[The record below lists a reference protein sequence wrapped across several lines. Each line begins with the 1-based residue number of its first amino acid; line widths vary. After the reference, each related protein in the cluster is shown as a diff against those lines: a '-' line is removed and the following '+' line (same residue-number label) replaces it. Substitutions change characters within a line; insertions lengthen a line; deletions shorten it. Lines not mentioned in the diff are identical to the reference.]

1 MNHFIV
7 QSKLPSLNQYINA
20 CRLNKFA
27 GAKFKKDTEKIIE
40 DAIDI
45 YLKHNSLQS
54 VDEPVKIRFDWHEKT
69 MRRDADNIASAK
81 KYILDAMQ
89 NKNILPND
97 NRKYV
102 KGFYDDIIDD
112 DENYVLVEI
121 KPLKDINEE
130 KSKIYPGVIWLE

>member
-1 MNHFIV
+1 MNHFVV
-7 QSKLPSLNQYINA
+7 QAKLPSLNQYINA

-27 GAKFKKDTEKIIE
+27 GAKFKRDTEKIIE

-45 YLKHNSLQS
+45 YLDHEQLQS
-54 VDEPVKIRFDWHEKT
+54 VNEAVKIRFDWHEKT

-89 NKNILPND
+89 TKNILPND
-97 NRKYV
+97 NRQYV
-102 KGFYDDIIDD
+102 KGFYDDIVDD

-121 KPLKDINEE
+121 KPIKDISEDNN
-130 KSKIYPGVIWLE
+130 KIYPGIIWLK

>member
-1 MNHFIV
+1 MNHFVV
-7 QSKLPSLNQYINA
+7 QAKLPSLNQYINA

-27 GAKFKKDTEKIIE
+27 GAKFKRDTEKIIE

-45 YLKHNSLQS
+45 YLNHEQLQS
-54 VDEPVKIRFDWHEKT
+54 VNEPVKIRFDWHEKT

-89 NKNILPND
+89 TKNILPND
-97 NRKYV
+97 NRQYV

-121 KPLKDINEE
+121 KPIKDISEDNN
-130 KSKIYPGVIWLE
+130 KIYPGIIWLK

>member
-1 MNHFIV
+1 MNHFVV
-7 QSKLPSLNQYINA
+7 QAKLPSLNQYINA

-27 GAKFKKDTEKIIE
+27 GAKFKRDTEKIIE

-45 YLKHNSLQS
+45 YLNHEQLQS
-54 VDEPVKIRFDWHEKT
+54 VNEPVKIRFDWHEKT
-69 MRRDADNIASAK
+69 MRRDADNVASAK

-89 NKNILPND
+89 TKNILPND
-97 NRKYV
+97 NRQYV

-121 KPLKDINEE
+121 KPIKDISEDNN
-130 KSKIYPGVIWLE
+130 KIYPGIIWLK

>member
-1 MNHFIV
+1 MNHFVV
-7 QSKLPSLNQYINA
+7 QAKLPSLNQYINA

-27 GAKFKKDTEKIIE
+27 GAKFKRDTEKIIE

-45 YLKHNSLQS
+45 YLDHEQLHS

-69 MRRDADNIASAK
+69 MRRDADNVASAK

-89 NKNILPND
+89 TKNILPND
-97 NRKYV
+97 NRQYV

-121 KPLKDINEE
+121 KPIKDISEDNN
-130 KSKIYPGVIWLE
+130 KIYPGIIWLK